1 MSMHTIRFIPSQTVV
16 RVEEGST
23 VWDAARRVGL
33 LLEMPCNGAGSCAKC
48 RVKVLSGR
56 SDPRDSEHRLAREE
70 LAQGWRLACKTLVV
84 DSLDVEIQ
92 SVAPQKASHV
102 ILTDGDSIEVDSDEA
117 PVGTLGVAFDL
128 GTTTVAGSLYDLHA
142 GDECAVRA
150 TMNHQVV
157 HGDDVISRIAAVRT
171 DPSMLLQL
179 QRLAVETL
187 NEVIDAL
194 CASTG
199 RSPSDIRRITVA
211 GNTTM
216 QQVLLGIDPSALGE
230 QPFTPAFLHAQKVA
244 AGKLGLKAHAEA
256 EVIVFPQIGGFVG
269 GDTVAGLLSAH
280 ADIFDKPTLLVD
292 IGTNGEIALF
302 SKGEIL
308 TASTAAGPAF
318 EGARI
323 SQGMRAVTGAIDQV
337 WLHHGF
343 LCYHVIG
350 GTQPKGLCGS
360 ALIDV
365 VALLLRVGL
374 LDEMGVLGVVDSKP
388 SVLADQLKSRLVET
402 ERGTS
407 FTLAVAQDGMPLVVL
422 TQQDIR
428 ELQLASGALRSGIDT
443 LLKKAGVT
451 ALDLDSVMLAGGFG
465 NYIRCEHAMEIG
477 LLPHV
482 PLKRIRSVGNS
493 SLTGA
498 KRVLLSNAE
507 LARAEHIR
515 DCSEHVELASEPGF
529 TDAFM
534 DAMML
539 GLRA

>member
-1 MSMHTIRFIPSQTVV
+1 MTYHTIRFLPSQTVV
-16 RVEEGST
+16 RVEEGTT
-23 VWDAARRVGL
+23 VWDAARRNGL
-33 LLEMPCNGAGSCAKC
+33 LLETPCNGAGTCAKC
-48 RVKVLSGR
+48 RVHVLSGR
-56 SDPRDSEHRLAREE
+56 SDPRDSEHRLTREE

-84 DSLDVEIQ
+84 DSLDVEIA
-92 SVAPQKASHV
+92 SVAPAKASHV
-102 ILTDGDSIEVDSDEA
+102 ILTDGDLIEVEIDDWPA
-117 PVGTLGVAFDL
+117 GTYGVAFDL
-128 GTTTVAGSLYDLHA
+128 GTTTVAGSLYDLHE
-142 GDECAVRA
+142 GTECAVRA
-150 TMNHQVV
+150 TMNRQVQ
-157 HGDDVISRIAAVRT
+157 HGDDVISRIGAVRS
-171 DPSMLLQL
+171 DPAMLLQL
-179 QRLAVETL
+179 QCRAIETL
-187 NEVIDAL
+187 NEIIDAL

-199 RSPSDIRRITVA
+199 RFPSDIRRITVA

-216 QQVLLGIDPSALGE
+216 QQILLGIDPSALGE
-230 QPFTPAFLHAQKVA
+230 KPFTPAFLHAQKIP
-244 AGKLGLKAHAEA
+244 AGKLGLNAHALA

-269 GDTVAGLLSAH
+269 GDTVAGLLAAH

-302 SKGEIL
+302 NKGEIL

-323 SQGMRAVTGAIDQV
+323 SQGMRAVTGAIDHV
-337 WLHHGF
+337 WLHQGA

-350 GTQPKGLCGS
+350 GVQPKGLCGS

-374 LDEMGVLGVVDSKP
+374 LDEMGVLGVVDSKA
-388 SVLADQLKSRLVET
+388 SDISDQLRSRLVQT

-407 FTLAVAQDGMPLVVL
+407 FALAVTQDEKPLVLL

-443 LLKKAGVT
+443 LLKKSGLT

-465 NYIRCEHAMEIG
+465 NYIRCEHAMDIG

-482 PLKRIRSVGNS
+482 PLKRIRFVGNS

-515 DCSEHVELASEPGF
+515 DSSEHVELASEPGF

-539 GLRA
+539 GPR

>member
-1 MSMHTIRFIPSQTVV
+1 MSMHKIRFLPSQTTV

-23 VWDAARRVGL
+23 VWDAARQVGF

-84 DSLDVEIQ
+84 DSLDVELQ
-92 SVAPQKASHV
+92 SVAPLKESHV
-102 ILTDGDSIEVDSDEA
+102 ILTDGDSIEVEGDEA
-117 PVGTLGVAFDL
+117 PIGTCGVAFDL
-128 GTTTVAGSLYDLHA
+128 GTTTVAGSLYDLHT

-157 HGDDVISRIAAVRT
+157 HGDDVISRIAAVRS

-194 CASTG
+194 CVSTG
-199 RSPSDIRRITVA
+199 RSSSDIQRITVA

-216 QQVLLGIDPSALGE
+216 QQLLLGIDPSALGE
-230 QPFTPAFLHAQKVA
+230 KPFTPAFLHAQKIA

-280 ADIFDKPTLLVD
+280 ADIFEKPTLLVD

-337 WLHHGF
+337 WLHQGA

-360 ALIDV
+360 ALIDL

-374 LDEMGVLGVVDSKP
+374 LDEMGVLGIVDSKP
-388 SVLADQLKSRLVET
+388 SLLAEPLKDRLVQT
-402 ERGTS
+402 ERGTR
-407 FTLAVAQDGMPLVVL
+407 FVLAFAQEGTPLVLL

-443 LLKKAGVT
+443 LLKKAGLT

-482 PLKRIRSVGNS
+482 PLKRIRSVGNA

>member
-1 MSMHTIRFIPSQTVV
+1 MSMHTIRFLPSQIVV

-84 DSLDVEIQ
+84 DSLEVEVQ
-92 SVAPQKASHV
+92 SVSPQKASHV
-102 ILTDGDSIEVDSDEA
+102 ILTDGDSIEVDEDEA
-117 PVGTLGVAFDL
+117 PSGTYGVAFDL

-142 GDECAVRA
+142 GEEYAVRA
-150 TMNHQVV
+150 TMNRQVV
-157 HGDDVISRIAAVRT
+157 HGDDVISRIAAVRS

-179 QRLAVETL
+179 QCLAVATL
-187 NEVIDAL
+187 NEVIGVL

-199 RSPSDIRRITVA
+199 RSPCDIRRITVA

-216 QQVLLGIDPSALGE
+216 QQLLLGIDPSALGE
-230 QPFTPAFLHAQKVA
+230 QPFTPAFLHAQKSA
-244 AGKLGLKAHAEA
+244 AGKLGLKAHPEA

-280 ADIFDKPTLLVD
+280 ADIFAKPTLLVD

-337 WLHHGF
+337 WLHQGI

-402 ERGTS
+402 ERGAS
-407 FTLAVAQDGMPLVVL
+407 FALAVAQDGSPLVVL

-443 LLKKAGVT
+443 LLKKAGLT
-451 ALDLDSVMLAGGFG
+451 ALDLDSVLLAGGFG
-465 NYIRCEHAMEIG
+465 NFIRCEHAMEIG

-539 GLRA
+539 GPR

>member
-1 MSMHTIRFIPSQTVV
+1 MIYHTIRFLPSQIDI
-16 RVEEGST
+16 RIEEGST
-23 VWDAARRVGL
+23 VWDAARQAGF
-33 LLEMPCNGAGSCAKC
+33 LLEMPCNGAGTCAKC
-48 RVKVLSGR
+48 RVHILAGR
-56 SDPRDSEHRLAREE
+56 TDPHASEHRLSREE
-70 LAQGWRLACKTLVV
+70 LAHGWRLACKTLVI
-84 DSLDVEIQ
+84 DSLDVEIP
-92 SVAPQKASHV
+92 SVEPVKPSHV
-102 ILTDGDSIEVDSDEA
+102 ILTDGDSIEVKIDDA
-117 PVGTLGVAFDL
+117 PSGAYGVAFDL
-128 GTTTVAGSLYDLHA
+128 GTTTAAGSLYDLHA
-142 GDECAVRA
+142 GTECAVRA
-150 TMNHQVV
+150 TMNRQVI
-157 HGDDVISRIAAVRT
+157 HGDDVISRIGAVRA
-171 DPSMLLQL
+171 DPVLLPRL
-179 QRLAVETL
+179 QCLAVATL
-187 NEVIDAL
+187 NEIITAL

-199 RSPSDIRRITVA
+199 RSPLDIRRITVA

-216 QQVLLGIDPSALGE
+216 QQLLLGIDPSALGE
-230 QPFTPAFLHAQKVA
+230 KPFAPAFLHAQKMA
-244 AGKLGLKAHAEA
+244 AGKLGLHAHAEA

-302 SKGEIL
+302 NKGEIL

-323 SQGMRAVTGAIDQV
+323 SQGMRAVTGAIDQL
-337 WLHHGF
+337 WLHQGV
-343 LCYHVIG
+343 LCYHVLG
-350 GTQPKGLCGS
+350 GVQPKGLCGS
-360 ALIDV
+360 ALIDG

-374 LDEMGVLGVVDSKP
+374 LDEMGVLGVVDSK
-388 SVLADQLKSRLVET
+388 SSQLSEQLRRRLVQT
-402 ERGTS
+402 DRGS
-407 FTLAVAQDGMPLVVL
+407 GFALAITPEGSPLVVL

-443 LLKKAGVT
+443 LLKKAGLT
-451 ALDLDSVMLAGGFG
+451 AQDLDSVMLAGGFG
-465 NYIRCEHAMEIG
+465 NFIRCEHAMEIG

-482 PLKRIRSVGNS
+482 PLKRIRFVGNS

-539 GLRA
+539 GPRA

>member
-1 MSMHTIRFIPSQTVV
+1 MTLHAIRFLPSQSVV

-23 VWDAARRVGL
+23 VWDAARQVGL

-84 DSLDVEIQ
+84 DSLDVELQ
-92 SVAPQKASHV
+92 SVAPLKASHV
-102 ILTDGDSIEVDSDEA
+102 ILTDGDSIEVEGDEA
-117 PVGTLGVAFDL
+117 PIGTCGIAFDL

-150 TMNHQVV
+150 TMNRQVV
-157 HGDDVISRIAAVRT
+157 HGDDVISRIAAVRS

-187 NEVIDAL
+187 NEVIDEL
-194 CASTG
+194 CVSTG
-199 RSPSDIRRITVA
+199 RSPSDIQRITVA

-216 QQVLLGIDPSALGE
+216 QQLLLGIDPSALGE
-230 QPFTPAFLHAQKVA
+230 KPFTPAFLHAQKIA

-280 ADIFDKPTLLVD
+280 ADICEKPTLLVD

-337 WLHHGF
+337 WLHQGT

-374 LDEMGVLGVVDSKP
+374 LDEMGVLGIVDSKP
-388 SVLADQLKSRLVET
+388 SLLADQLKDRLVQT

-407 FTLAVAQDGMPLVVL
+407 FVLAFAQDGSPLVLL

-443 LLKKAGVT
+443 LLKKAGLT

-498 KRVLLSNAE
+498 KRVLLSNTE

-539 GLRA
+539 GAR